1 METIQLSYLL
11 YNLDEVKYSF
21 MLSLLFQN
29 NHTLSECLFWAYEL
43 HKSKQPDFLWNFITK
58 IYYDFYYIKGA
69 SFEKQIDA
77 EYNAWKKN
85 NDFQHIAKIV
95 KELHKQNAD
104 ITVFQYLYTKTDTTL
119 IPPSDNITTAILKKN
134 IQNSV
139 SYLNT
144 QTTDAVKMIYTSLYK
159 GTRNHDMCLFYENQ
173 HHRWLVKLISKL
185 NKTKKVWIKT
195 KLSAADLTQIT
206 DFKAPVNYVYKTLK
220 EKRLYEINPLIG
232 AFQLARFK
240 NKTDVVKVWERN
252 NYTFNDVDMYIS
264 AYLHHWEFYART
276 TPFWKKVFKTY
287 QVTFVKKKAKFP
299 TVDLMESFYDTYGF
313 EPDEQ
318 SIETQYKSIR
328 PIEKKS
334 ISDCFKAYNVE
345 LNSTLPQIVY

>member
-29 NHTLSECLFWAYEL
+29 NHTLCECLFWAYEL

-85 NDFQHIAKIV
+85 NDFLHIAKIV

-119 IPPSDNITTAILKKN
+119 IPPNDNITTAILKKN

-159 GTRNHDMCLFYENQ
+159 GTRNHEMCLFYENQ

-252 NYTFNDVDMYIS
+252 NYTFNDVDRYIS
-264 AYLHHWEFYART
+264 AYLHNWEFYART

-299 TVDLMESFYDTYGF
+299 NVDLMESFYDTYGF

-328 PIEKKS
+328 PIEKQS

>member
-29 NHTLSECLFWAYEL
+29 NHTLCECLFWAYEL

-85 NDFQHIAKIV
+85 NDFLHIAKIV

-119 IPPSDNITTAILKKN
+119 IPPNDNITTAILKKN

-252 NYTFNDVDMYIS
+252 NYTFNDVDRYIS
-264 AYLHHWEFYART
+264 AYLHNWEFYART

-299 TVDLMESFYDTYGF
+299 NVDLMESFYDTYGF

-328 PIEKKS
+328 PIEKQS